1 MSITNDT
8 GQGPLSHPD
17 AVPFPAPPTA
27 APRRRRRRSPHP
39 LAQTGKGLSLLLI
52 VLVVLFPLYTVVLTS
67 FSTQS
72 DINRSGGMVVVPGE
86 FTTAAYQQILSG
98 GIVTRAAMVSI
109 LVTTVGT
116 VLSTTVSILAA
127 YGLSRP
133 SSLWHRPILFV
144 F

>member
-8 GQGPLSHPD
+8 GQGALSRPD
-17 AVPFPAPPTA
+17 AVPFPAPPGSGR
-27 APRRRRRRSPHP
+27 RRRRRRSPHRAAWEGTPSP
-39 LAQTGKGLSLLLI
+39 LAQAGKGLSLVVI

-67 FSTQS
+67 FSTQA

-109 LVTTVGT
+109 LVTTIGT
-116 VLSTTVSILAA
+116 VLSTTVSVLAA

-133 SSLWHRPILFV
+133 SSL
-144 F
+144 